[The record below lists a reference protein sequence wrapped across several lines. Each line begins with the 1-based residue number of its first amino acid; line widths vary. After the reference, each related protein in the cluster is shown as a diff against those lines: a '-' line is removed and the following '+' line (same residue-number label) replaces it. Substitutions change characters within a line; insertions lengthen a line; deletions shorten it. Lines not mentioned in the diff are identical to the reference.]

1 MSTAKTWTLSSPFK
15 DESPKTLMEASYQ
28 LSQCPDRESPKS
40 PEGFLVLDL
49 ECQEQQ
55 SPAEESLSKQKQ
67 PSYRNRH
74 VFSSE
79 EALAPL
85 CTTEVYCST
94 KL

>member
-1 MSTAKTWTLSSPFK
+1 MNTANAWALSSPFK
-15 DESPKTLMEASYQ
+15 DAGPQTLMEASYQ
-28 LSQCPDRESPKS
+28 LSPCPDCESPKS

-55 SPAEESLSKQKQ
+55 SPAKESLSKQKQ

-74 VFSSE
+74 VFLSE